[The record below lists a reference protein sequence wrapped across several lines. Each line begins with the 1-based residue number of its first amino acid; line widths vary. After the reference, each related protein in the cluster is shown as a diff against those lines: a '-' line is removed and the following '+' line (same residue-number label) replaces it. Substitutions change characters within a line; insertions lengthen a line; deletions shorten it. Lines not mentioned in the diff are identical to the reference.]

1 VQASSNSKSDPIWS
15 SLGPQPDE
23 KSGNYTLT
31 PEETI
36 ENDLNNRTPVEYQD
50 SRGHTETQDSISAA
64 EAIVGAKLE
73 LPKKGLFS
81 DIGAQPNITS
91 DANFKYDEDE
101 DVSET
106 MRSIQ

>member
-1 VQASSNSKSDPIWS
+1 MQANSNSKSDPIWG
-15 SLGPQPDE
+15 SLGPQPE
-23 KSGNYTLT
+23 ERPGNYTLT

-36 ENDLNNRTPVEYQD
+36 ENDLSNRTPLEYQD
-50 SRGHTETQDSISAA
+50 SKSHTETQDSIASA

-73 LPKKGLFS
+73 LPKKGIFS

-106 MRSIQ
+106 MRSI